1 MAKHKRQMLQVDES
15 LHPLHAHVL
24 LQWAQTLRQQTQWH
38 LPKEL
43 EMLPPASELSIW
55 KLQLLLLP
63 PGVLAFYLM
72 AVHGM
77 LLIFLLYLAGVLAYA
92 VALWLKGKKQAAIT
106 RLNMGQPYQGQK
118 SWKGSV
124 VDVAAGAVQS
134 LGQQPAWQANIRDGQ
149 SWSVGVH
156 VVGGRHIVCY
166 LLELRHARKGPV
178 GVLCTL
184 HTSATPAPDDL
195 RAMDALIDTIAECL
209 SLRRSGARLQRIKH
223 RQ

>member
-1 MAKHKRQMLQVDES
+1 MNKHTRPALQRDETM
-15 LHPLHAHVL
+15 HPAPAHVL

-77 LLIFLLYLAGVLAYA
+77 LLIFLLYLAGVLAYV
-92 VALWLKGKKQAAIT
+92 VAQWLKGQKQAAIT
-106 RLNMGQPYQGQK
+106 RLDMGQPYQGQQ
-118 SWKGSV
+118 SWEGCV

-134 LGQQPAWQANIRDGQ
+134 LGQQPAWQADIRDGQ

-156 VVGGRHIVCY
+156 VVGGRHMVCY
-166 LLELRHARKGPV
+166 LLELRHVRKGPV

-195 RAMDALIDTIAECL
+195 RAMDALVDTMVQCL
-209 SLRRSGARLQRIKH
+209 HMRRSGARLIQD
-223 RQ
+223 

>member
-1 MAKHKRQMLQVDES
+1 MDKRTREVLQPDES
-15 LHPLHAHVL
+15 MQPQHAHVL
-24 LQWAQTLRQQTQWH
+24 LQWVQTLRQQTQWH

-43 EMLPPASELSIW
+43 EMLPPASELSLW
-55 KLQLLLLP
+55 KLRLLLLP

-92 VALWLKGKKQAAIT
+92 VALWLKGQKQAAIT
-106 RLNMGQPYQGQK
+106 RLDMGQPYQGQK
-118 SWKGSV
+118 SWKGCV

-134 LGQQPAWQANIRDGQ
+134 LGQQPEWQADIRDGQ

-166 LLELRHARKGPV
+166 LLELRHVRKGPV
-178 GVLCTL
+178 GVLCNL
-184 HTSATPAPDDL
+184 HTSATPAPEDL
-195 RAMDALIDTIAECL
+195 RAIDVLIDAIAECL
-209 SLRRSGARLQRIKH
+209 GVRRSGARLQRIKH